1 MLDTLLGRG
10 VTESA
15 DDLIAEMVENPTLVF
30 LKQFRDVSCPTKAC
44 YQAIVEAPLAIHL
57 STASYEALDPQ
68 AFTITVEEWAS
79 HPIASELGLHA
90 GSPLTPELAF
100 RAEFDFDI
108 QLGLEVWRA
117 PT

>member
-1 MLDTLLGRG
+1 MLSGDRG
-10 VTESA
+10 GAAGHT
-15 DDLIAEMVENPTLVF
+15 P
-30 LKQFRDVSCPTKAC
+30 
-44 YQAIVEAPLAIHL
+44 

-79 HPIASELGLHA
+79 HPIASELGLRS
-90 GSPLTPELAF
+90 GELSPELAF
-100 RAEFDFDI
+100 QAEFDFDI

>member
-1 MLDTLLGRG
+1 VLDTLLGRG
-10 VTESA
+10 QIESA
-15 DDLIAEMVENPTLVF
+15 DTLIAELIENPTLVF

-57 STASYEALDPQ
+57 STASYEALDEQ
-68 AFTITVEEWAS
+68 AFTLEIADWDS
-79 HPIASELGLHA
+79 HPIASDLGLQP
-90 GSPLTPELAF
+90 GGLSPELAF
-100 RAEFDFDI
+100 GAEFEFDI